1 MQGLKE
7 GGHSVYREQWIKDVE
22 KEEGKRLK

>member
-7 GGHSVYREQWIKDVE
+7 EGHSVYRGQWIKDVE

>member
-7 GGHSVYREQWIKDVE
+7 DGHSVYREQWIKDVV